1 MFGDRSLNRRIDR
14 IGRRDIV
21 PGLSVTCMKLAVNGS
36 VLMDVNERY
45 RLGSIIIY
53 LYCPCIF
60 G

>member
-21 PGLSVTCMKLAVNGS
+21 PRLSVTCMKLAVNRS

-45 RLGSIIIY
+45 RLGSS
-53 LYCPCIF
+53 
-60 G
+60 